1 MKHVTIKDNCFS
13 HTYSCGNGDLKI
25 LSNYIKWDRQN
36 LHDTIFYTDG
46 YISSDFSYLHKN
58 KINVAWII
66 EPKEISRHLYSVN
79 YTDWNKFDYV
89 LSHNMDFVTELNN
102 SGKVQSLW
110 YAFGGCW
117 IYEEDRHI
125 FKKSKNLSII
135 SSGKK
140 ITHGHRLRH
149 EIINMY
155 RENFTDIL
163 GGGYNPINYK
173 LSALKD
179 YRFSVIIEN
188 DNSNDFFSEK
198 LIDCLVTGTIPVYY
212 GTKNIGKYFDLDG
225 FIVINDVDDFN
236 RILPLL
242 NEDYYNSKI
251 NAIKNN
257 FDLSHQYVNMED
269 WIYLNLGS
277 ILFNT

>member
-79 YTDWNKFDYV
+79 LYDVNYTDWNKFDYV
-89 LSHNMDFVTELNN
+89 LSHNLDFVTELNN
-102 SGKVQSLW
+102 SGKVQALW

-117 IYEEDRHI
+117 IYEEDRQI

-135 SSGKK
+135 SSGKE
-140 ITHGHRLRH
+140 TTYGHKLRH
-149 EIINMY
+149 KIIELY
-155 RENFTDIL
+155 IENFTDIS
-163 GGGYNPINYK
+163 GGGYNPIIYK
-173 LSALKD
+173 LSSLKD

-212 GTKNIGKYFDLDG
+212 GTKNIGKYFDLEG

-269 WIYLNLGS
+269 WI
-277 ILFNT
+277 